1 MNRKNL
7 AARMG
12 ALGLGLVL
20 FTACSG
26 APALDPGTAAELQ
39 QRVSATKQL
48 TAQQDFAAA
57 LAELDRLGQDVAAA
71 AGKGLMSPER
81 RASAEAAISKIR
93 AELEAARAAAEP
105 QPAPSPE
112 PTADEDRQEQDEDA
126 RKDAEKKLEEAQKEA
141 EKEAEKA
148 KEKGK
153 GNG

>member
-93 AELEAARAAAEP
+93 AELEAARAA
-105 QPAPSPE
+105 PSPE

>member
-93 AELEAARAAAEP
+93 AELEAARAA
-105 QPAPSPE
+105 PSPE

-126 RKDAEKKLEEAQKEA
+126 RKDAEKRLEEAQKEA